1 MRVGR
6 LSVTIL
12 IIVLVGCARQDAT
25 TAPGTPTIDTRDIS
39 FDIESLPE
47 VQYRSRFPGTIEGFQ
62 NAADTDLLVTE
73 HPCLTIDSGFLDST
87 AEEPLTFLV
96 NSERLPPVSIEEENF
111 LTTYCYDVDLFVE
124 ENYATVELQTVEGEQ
139 LFTWNFEPDIPLIQP
154 LDEVMGIISGISE
167 AGIYTGGDI
176 CLETRQIIV
185 DVPTEAPVRFF
196 VDDILIEIDSV
207 EPLSDLITYCIT
219 PGDLNAGIHT
229 LEVRMRVLAGR
240 VAFESKTYRGEFQV
254 IDDG

>member
-1 MRVGR
+1 MKPGR

-12 IIVLVGCARQDAT
+12 IIVLVGCAQQEAT
-25 TAPGTPTIDTRDIS
+25 ITPGTPTIDTRGIS

-62 NAADTDLLVTE
+62 NAPNTDLLVTE
-73 HPCLTIDSGFLDST
+73 RPCLTIDKGLLDST
-87 AEEPLTFLV
+87 AEKPLTFLV
-96 NSERLPPVSIEEENF
+96 NAQPLPPVSIEEENF

-139 LFTWNFEPDIPLIQP
+139 LFTWNFEPGIPLTQP

-167 AGIYTGGDI
+167 VDIYTGGDI

-185 DVPTEAPVRFF
+185 DVPTETPVQFF
-196 VDDILIEIDSV
+196 VDDILIEIYSV
-207 EPLSDLITYCIT
+207 EPLGDRITYCII
-219 PGDLNAGIHT
+219 PGELDTGIHT

-240 VAFESKTYRGEFQV
+240 TAFESKTYRGEFQV
-254 IDDG
+254 SDDG